1 MGKAKYTD
9 DFRRDAVELVK
20 KLGVTKA
27 SKELKLAHCTLSR
40 WCREMNDGQT
50 VEEDTQEITDI
61 DAAVENYIE
70 EQLPSSSDEEEAE
83 ETTTD
88 ESADDTIATAMALLV
103 IENQHLRE
111 IIRSMR
117 ETLSGMTDHQLI

>member
-27 SKELKLAHCTLSR
+27 SKELKLAHCTLYR